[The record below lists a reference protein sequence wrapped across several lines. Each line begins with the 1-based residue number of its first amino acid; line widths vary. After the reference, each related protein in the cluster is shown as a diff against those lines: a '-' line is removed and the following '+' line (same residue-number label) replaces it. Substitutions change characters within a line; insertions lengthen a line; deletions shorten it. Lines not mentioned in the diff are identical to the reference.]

1 MWLPAPESGA
11 GSYGFEREQMKGAVK
26 ILALGAVLAA
36 GTAIAAAN
44 QVKIIGTGTPHDAF
58 FGLSFEGQKGLA
70 VGAGGVI
77 AETTDGGATWKRVEQ
92 KATQLSLL
100 GVDRRGSYGIAVGQ
114 LGTVLVE
121 QSAGQW
127 TAADSGSKSRLLSV
141 SVNSQGTA
149 AAVGE
154 FGTMLKSSDGGK
166 TWTSTAPDWPSLIP
180 TGAEPHIYTVQVG
193 ESNQC
198 IAAGEFGLIL
208 RSSDGCSTWQPV
220 HPAEEGASSIF
231 ALRLGL
237 DDQGKPIGFAVGQS
251 GRILKSVDGGR
262 KWTDETSGT
271 EANLLGVDIAVGGR
285 VVVTGMRAMLVSN
298 NAGASWTPL
307 NEIDI
312 PVAWYQTPRAV
323 GASAT
328 VIAVGHSGRIIQ
340 VVP

>member
-1 MWLPAPESGA
+1 
-11 GSYGFEREQMKGAVK
+11 MKAAVK
-26 ILALGAVLAA
+26 IFAVGAMLVASTGLAV
-36 GTAIAAAN
+36 AN
-44 QVKIIGTGTPHDAF
+44 QVKIIGTGTAHDAF

-70 VGAGGVI
+70 VGAAGAI
-77 AETTDGGATWKRVEQ
+77 AETTDGGATWKAVKQ

-100 GVDRRGSYGIAVGQ
+100 GVERRGSYGIAVGQ

-121 QSAGQW
+121 SAPGQW
-127 TAADSGSKSRLLSV
+127 QAADSGAKTRLLAV
-141 SVNSQGTA
+141 SVNTQGTA
-149 AAVGE
+149 VAVGE
-154 FGTMLKSSDGGK
+154 FGTIIKSADGGK
-166 TWTSTAPDWPSLIP
+166 TWASVAPDWPSLIS
-180 TGAEPHIYTVQVG
+180 TGAEPHIYTVQIG

-208 RSSDGCSTWQPV
+208 RSSDGCNTWQAV
-220 HPAEEGASSIF
+220 HPAEESASSIF

-262 KWTDETSGT
+262 KWTDEASGT
-271 EANLLGVDIAVGGR
+271 EANLLGVDIAAAGR
-285 VVVTGMRAMLVSN
+285 VVVTGMRAMLISN
-298 NAGASWTPL
+298 NAGASWTPV